1 MKRNWIASAIV
12 LAGLVAGGP
21 AIAHIVLAVREAP
34 AGSYYKAT
42 FRVPHGCD
50 GSPTVAISVELP
62 PGIVVAKPAAKPG
75 WTLEIDK
82 ERLARP
88 VSNEGHELT
97 ERVKL
102 VRWQGGRLP
111 DDEFDEFSM
120 MVRLPAQEGPLYFPV
135 IQRCELGETAWVQRP
150 TGEAGARPMPHP
162 APSVLVTPPAGRN

>member
-1 MKRNWIASAIV
+1 MKRNWMASAIV
-12 LAGLVAGGP
+12 LAGLTVASP

-75 WTLEIDK
+75 WTLEIEK

-88 VSNEGHELT
+88 VVNEGHELT
-97 ERVKL
+97 ERVRL
-102 VRWQGGRLP
+102 VRWQGGHLP
-111 DDEFDEFSM
+111 DDEYDEFSL
-120 MVRLPAQEGPLYFPV
+120 MVRLPPRQGPLYFPV
-135 IQRCELGETAWVQRP
+135 TQRCEKGETAWVERP
-150 TGEAGARPMPHP
+150 TEGAARPLHP
-162 APSVLVTPPAGRN
+162 APSVLLTAPAGQD

>member
-1 MKRNWIASAIV
+1 MKRNWMGIAIA
-12 LAGLVAGGP
+12 LAGLAATGP

-75 WTLEIDK
+75 WTLEIEK

-88 VSNEGHELT
+88 VVNEGHELT
-97 ERVKL
+97 ERVRL
-102 VRWQGGRLP
+102 VRWQGGHLP
-111 DDEFDEFSM
+111 DDEYDEFSL
-120 MVRLPAQEGPLYFPV
+120 MVRLPPRQGPLYFPV
-135 IQRCELGETAWVQRP
+135 TQRCEKGETAWVERP
-150 TGEAGARPMPHP
+150 TEGAARPPHP
-162 APSVLVTPPAGRN
+162 APSVLLTAPAGQD

>member
-1 MKRNWIASAIV
+1 MKRNWMAPAIV
-12 LAGLVAGGP
+12 LAALTVAGP

-42 FRVPHGCD
+42 FRVPHGYN

-75 WTLEIDK
+75 WTLEIEK

-88 VSNEGHELT
+88 VVNEGHEVT

-102 VRWQGGRLP
+102 IRWQGGRLP
-111 DDEFDEFSM
+111 DDEYDEFSI
-120 MVRLPAQEGPLYFPV
+120 MVRLPRQQGPLYFPV
-135 IQRCELGETAWVQRP
+135 TQRCEKGETAWVERP
-150 TGEAGARPMPHP
+150 TEGAARPAHP
-162 APSVLVTPPAGRN
+162 APSVLLTAPASQD

>member
-1 MKRNWIASAIV
+1 MKRNWMGIAIA
-12 LAGLVAGGP
+12 LAGLAAAGP

-75 WTLEIDK
+75 WTLEIEK

-88 VSNEGHELT
+88 VVNEGHELT
-97 ERVKL
+97 ERVRL
-102 VRWQGGRLP
+102 VRWRGGRLP
-111 DDEFDEFSM
+111 DDEYDEFSL
-120 MVRLPAQEGPLYFPV
+120 MVRLPPQQGPLYFPV
-135 IQRCELGETAWVQRP
+135 TQRCEKGETAWVQRP
-150 TGEAGARPMPHP
+150 AEGAARPPHP
-162 APSVLVTPPAGRN
+162 APAVLLTAPAGQD